1 MNRTTKTAITRREFA
16 TRAALAG
23 AAATLGAAPA
33 LSQTAT
39 PVQAGTNSA
48 PAVAAQNES
57 ELRVRT
63 ILSLYGDRFSES
75 QKTDLLKIS
84 SGAQKSLD
92 LKPLMERE
100 KKTAAPA
107 GDMNTHPTK
116 P

>member
-1 MNRTTKTAITRREFA
+1 
-16 TRAALAG
+16 
-23 AAATLGAAPA
+23 
-33 LSQTAT
+33 
-39 PVQAGTNSA
+39 
-48 PAVAAQNES
+48 
-57 ELRVRT
+57 VRT

-92 LKPLMERE
+92 RLRAYKIENSDEPALHLKPLMERE